1 MNSNNRNIIIVLI
14 GGFIVAILVALMVQ
28 AALSGG
34 DKEAVPV
41 ASTEVLVAA
50 KALPVGHE
58 IKEGDFRWQ
67 AWPEEALFPG
77 AIKRD
82 GEQSTMDAI
91 SGKTLRSLAA
101 GQPVH
106 KNVFTEEDKGAFLSA
121 NVDKG
126 MRAVGISVKSY
137 TLADRLIRPGDY
149 IDVLLTYRVR
159 VNTRNNPDA
168 QSVVNRYATETIIEN
183 VRVLAIDKDD
193 IKAVDE
199 AEESGGKSS
208 KSKKSSKTA
217 TLTLEVTPKQAEAL
231 LLSLEMGDIGLAL
244 RSIGDQ
250 GEAAD
255 GQTTTDV
262 SMSKV
267 LTKLSQM
274 QKSSS
279 GVRVYSGNRL
289 QEVEARNEQPS
300 EGVTFDVQQSPEN
313 QRPIIINDPAAL
325 GEDSNE

>member
-1 MNSNNRNIIIVLI
+1 MNSNNRNVIIVLV
-14 GGFIVAILVALMVQ
+14 GGFVVAILVALMVQ

-34 DKEAVPV
+34 DKEVVPV

-58 IKEGDFRWQ
+58 IRDGDFRWQ

-82 GEQSTMDAI
+82 GEESPSDAI
-91 SGKTLRSLAA
+91 SGKTLRSLSA

-106 KNVFTEEDKGAFLSA
+106 KNVFTEEDRGAFLSA
-121 NVDKG
+121 NVEKG
-126 MRAVGISVKSY
+126 MRAVGIAVKSY

-183 VRVLAIDKDD
+183 VQVLAIDKDD
-193 IKAVDE
+193 VKAVDE
-199 AEESGGKSS
+199 AEEDGG
-208 KSKKSSKTA
+208 KSKKSKKTSKTA
-217 TLTLEVTPKQAEAL
+217 TLTLEVNPKQAEAL
-231 LLSLEMGDIGLAL
+231 LLALEMGDIGIAL

-250 GEAAD
+250 GDSA
-255 GQTTTDV
+255 GNNTTTDV
-262 SMSKV
+262 TMSGV

-279 GVRVYSGNRL
+279 GVRIYNGT
-289 QEVEARNEQPS
+289 QMEEVQARNAKPS
-300 EGVTFDVQQSPEN
+300 EGVSFDVQQSPDE
-313 QRPIIINDPAAL
+313 QQPIIINDPASL
-325 GEDSNE
+325 GEDTNE